1 MRKQLATLLF
11 FGSIWGLLEATLGYA
26 LHFLPILISGSIMF
40 PLAAIILMMAEK
52 KLKSPWSLMWI
63 GLIAASIKSINFL
76 MPGLLPIKTYNPM
89 IAIMIQSLVMVGV
102 VFIAKKSP
110 QGITMLALGL
120 VSFLWRGLF
129 LINDV
134 INHQITGFNFPQLA
148 SMDATIEFM
157 WVYGSMGG
165 LFLIVLYLGWIKLQK
180 RVTLTWNPRLAF
192 SLGMMILA
200 MLATYF
206 IH

>member
-1 MRKQLATLLF
+1 
-11 FGSIWGLLEATLGYA
+11 
-26 LHFLPILISGSIMF
+26 
-40 PLAAIILMMAEK
+40 
-52 KLKSPWSLMWI
+52 
-63 GLIAASIKSINFL
+63 
-76 MPGLLPIKTYNPM
+76 M

-102 VFIAKKSP
+102 VIIAKKSP

-129 LINDV
+129 LVNNV
-134 INHQITGFNFPQLA
+134 INHQLTGFNFPQLA

-157 WVYGSMGG
+157 WVYGSMGA

-180 RVTLTWNPRLAF
+180 RVTLTWRPRLAF

>member
-110 QGITMLALGL
+110 QGITILALGL

-129 LINDV
+129 LVNNV
-134 INHQITGFNFPQLA
+134 INHQLTGFNFPQLA

-157 WVYGSMGG
+157 WVYGSMGA

>member
-40 PLAAIILMMAEK
+40 PLAAFILMMAEK

-63 GLIAASIKSINFL
+63 GLIATSIKSINFL

-102 VFIAKKSP
+102 VIIAKKSP

-129 LINDV
+129 LVNNV
-134 INHQITGFNFPQLA
+134 INHQLTGFNFPQLA

-157 WVYGSMGG
+157 WVYGSMGA

-180 RVTLTWNPRLAF
+180 RVTLTWRPRLAF

>member
-129 LINDV
+129 LVNNV
-134 INHQITGFNFPQLA
+134 INHQLTGFNFPQLA

-157 WVYGSMGG
+157 WVYGSMGA